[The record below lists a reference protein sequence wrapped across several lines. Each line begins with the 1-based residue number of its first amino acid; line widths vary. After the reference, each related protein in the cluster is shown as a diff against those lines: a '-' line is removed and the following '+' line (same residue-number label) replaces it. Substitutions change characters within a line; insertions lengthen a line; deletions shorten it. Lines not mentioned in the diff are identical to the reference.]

1 MQRQV
6 LEENL
11 LQNLLVMMQQN
22 SAAFELGIVGSIQST
37 WNTFKEWQSRALVQS
52 QALFQSLS
60 AASVRAHRQRSSRSI
75 DDSDEEDDF
84 QPANLSSGGA
94 DL

>member
-11 LQNLLVMMQQN
+11 LQKSLAMMQQN
-22 SAAFELGIVGSIQST
+22 SAAFELSIVRSIQST
-37 WNTFKEWQSRALVQS
+37 WNTFEEWQSRALVQS

-60 AASVRAHRQRSSRSI
+60 AASIRAHRWRSSRRN
-75 DDSDEEDDF
+75 DNSDEEDDF
-84 QPANLSSGGA
+84 QPAN
-94 DL
+94 